1 MGCFCD
7 LFCPSK
13 KRIEIGSP
21 YEPLRIKENE
31 DNNSDLEKKKELAEY
46 LILNGLF
53 KFKILLEDVRGLNP
67 EQFNKMFEG
76 DKDYK
81 SYNIP
86 RDKES
91 DFLQLVGLFEE
102 NKEITSKYYSQNKY
116 YSIIL
121 DLWTNRILSQ
131 LKKANGDNARQEKIL
146 EGINRDN
153 WDSEFRD
160 YFNSLIKSNPTSDSA
175 EVIKNII
182 KKDFPALDELIKVSE
197 KCKNDMAKN
206 DNSRPS
212 MILQSNI
219 ETQSK
224 EFLKEYVTNFFKNN
238 KEDILKIDLKVEDF
252 AKKEAIKQ
260 MMKSGVSESK
270 CKEIA
275 ENLIKKYKAE
285 NFTGTLNTI
294 EGFEKVENVTLQFKN
309 GLLDT
314 SFKNKVKIIAGDEL
328 IQRVVLSSTIL
339 NVSYSFLYISQKL
352 LNYKNFREQLLTRFD
367 KIERNFNEHKSK
379 LQILPNNVDEAI
391 KIMQKVY
398 ADFIQDRNDIID
410 LIDDIDSAIK
420 QNKTQR
426 NEEIF
431 NLVKRLIGTGTN
443 LFMAYCSKGEKF
455 VEYAEK
461 SISEALGTINDVSNI
476 LAYQVVISDLKKTLN
491 KAKNLQEKI
500 NKEIEELQK
509 AYNNLKNKY

>member
-1 MGCFCD
+1 MGSFFD
-7 LFCPSK
+7 FFCPSR
-13 KRIEIGSP
+13 KRIKIGSIF
-21 YEPLRIKENE
+21 ELLGIKENV
-31 DNNSDLEKKKELAEY
+31 DNNNDLEKKKELAEY
-46 LILNGLF
+46 LILNGLS

-67 EQFNKMFEG
+67 EQFIKMFEG

-81 SYNIP
+81 LYNIP

-131 LKKANGDNARQEKIL
+131 LKKANCDNARQEKIL

-252 AKKEAIKQ
+252 AKTEAIKQ
-260 MMKSGVSESK
+260 MMKSGVS
-270 CKEIA
+270 
-275 ENLIKKYKAE
+275 
-285 NFTGTLNTI
+285 GTLNTI

-309 GLLDT
+309 GLMDT
-314 SFKNKVKIIAGDEL
+314 SFKNKVKIIAGDKL

-367 KIERNFNEHKSK
+367 KIERNFTEHKSK